1 MNPADEFKKVLE
13 EIIEELDRPT
23 FTNEELKKLWE
34 VRNDYKAGKL
44 SENIKPK
51 NANRTKRKNSNRANK
66 IGGKNGKNHKR

>member
-1 MNPADEFKKVLE
+1 MDNAEEFKKALK

-51 NANRTKRKNSNRANK
+51 RRRKE
-66 IGGKNGKNHKR
+66 GKCL

>member
-1 MNPADEFKKVLE
+1 MNNAEEFKKALK

-51 NANRTKRKNSNRANK
+51 NANRTKRKNSNRANNPK
-66 IGGKNGKNHKR
+66 DRHIQHR

>member
-1 MNPADEFKKVLE
+1 MNPADEFKKTLE

-44 SENIKPK
+44 SENIK
-51 NANRTKRKNSNRANK
+51 KRRRKE
-66 IGGKNGKNHKR
+66 GKCL